1 MIDVPATGRC
11 QCGQLGYAVGAQPFV
26 AYTCHCREC
35 QRLSSSAFATCMQVP
50 AEAVE
55 MTAGV
60 AHTRTRPSDSGNEIS
75 MWLCASCGFAVFL
88 QNSSRPRVR
97 TVLVGTL
104 EHLEQVQVDAHI
116 WLKRKLPWVVI
127 PAAHR
132 QFDGAGDW
140 SDDYA
145 HDPDQLLPSK
155 QSEITRDDA

>member
-1 MIDVPATGRC
+1 
-11 QCGQLGYAVGAQPFV
+11 
-26 AYTCHCREC
+26 
-35 QRLSSSAFATCMQVP
+35 MQVP

-88 QNSSRPRVR
+88 QNSARPRVR

-145 HDPDQLLPSK
+145 HDPDRLLPSK